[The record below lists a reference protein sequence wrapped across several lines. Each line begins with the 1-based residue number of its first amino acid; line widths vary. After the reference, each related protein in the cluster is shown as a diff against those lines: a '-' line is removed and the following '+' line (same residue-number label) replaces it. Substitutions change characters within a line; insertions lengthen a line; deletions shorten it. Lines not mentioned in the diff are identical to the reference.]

1 MKIWWVL
8 LKSDDDLVFFCSN
21 LMSFL
26 QIWQRF
32 DFFCLDLVSFAQ
44 IYQRFGKKYK
54 SPPKGTFGDIFI
66 NFDRSDQWSN
76 KFDPT
81 WLVGF
86 YGRWRVFSPKTRCHR
101 VGCELGTN
109 PAKIRWKIQIA
120 AKRNLWRHLCRL
132 RPIRL
137 VIKQIWSDMTRWFL
151 QLVASFLVG
160 NSMSSGWLRV
170 GHRPDPDW
178 PVDTPRYIHG
188 YVCNNNVWVWRVL
201 FHKVNKVKIQ
211 VLKFSKWKFEIQYF
225 RSVKTFARLI
235 EIVRK

>member
-109 PAKIRWKIQIA
+109 PTWTGSWTLLGIYMDM
-120 AKRNLWRHLCRL
+120 C
-132 RPIRL
+132 
-137 VIKQIWSDMTRWFL
+137 VIIMFEFGEYCFIKSI
-151 QLVASFLVG
+151 
-160 NSMSSGWLRV
+160 
-170 GHRPDPDW
+170 
-178 PVDTPRYIHG
+178 
-188 YVCNNNVWVWRVL
+188 
-201 FHKVNKVKIQ
+201 
-211 VLKFSKWKFEIQYF
+211 KWKFKFWNFLSENLKSSIF
-225 RSVKTFARLI
+225 DPSKLLLDWS
-235 EIVRK
+235 K